1 MSILIGI
8 AANISIK
15 ERRPV
20 TIDEL
25 VPPEKLPD

>member
-8 AANISIK
+8 AANLSIR
-15 ERRPV
+15 EHRPV

-25 VPPEKLPD
+25 VPPEKLR